1 MYWVRLMSGCAPQM
15 RESLISEQHSRQE
28 EQETNA
34 QMLREL
40 QALIATERDHKK
52 ALNVEVSP
60 SPTNFTH
67 AHTLQSS
74 HSWKSS
80 TENCI
85 MSESKSPEKSKP
97 PPHFVWTSPTIYLQ
111 GARVRGTDTI
121 HISGARASQRSTS
134 GGREETRPLS
144 SDTQTKARDGSN
156 QSIL

>member
-1 MYWVRLMSGCAPQM
+1 MSGCAPQM

-97 PPHFVWTSPTIYLQ
+97 PPHFV
-111 GARVRGTDTI
+111 
-121 HISGARASQRSTS
+121 
-134 GGREETRPLS
+134 
-144 SDTQTKARDGSN
+144 
-156 QSIL
+156 